1 MTDKNNIIAIRIGN
15 QSLAFAAKDDTSANG
30 LAYEPYM
37 FNSSISVAANLREA
51 FKKSTLLMRNYQR
64 AAVFVDSQVLLEPVE
79 EFNNDDKSVLY
90 EYTFRK
96 KQQQTILHSIV
107 PDLSVAAVFSVDSDI
122 MTVLN
127 DHFRDVRVMP
137 LTMPVWSAMNSRNY
151 SNTYRKL
158 YAHFHDSKMELFA
171 FSNNHFIFYNSFD
184 IVGNNDAAY
193 YTVSVWK
200 QLGFDQERDEL
211 HIVGQVDNAED
222 VCESISIYLRNV
234 FLVHPRADF
243 NRHRYTEVSGL
254 PYDLMAYF
262 INN

>member
-51 FKKSTLLMRNYQR
+51 FKKSTLLMRDYQR

-211 HIVGQVDNAED
+211 HIVWQVDNAED
-222 VCESISIYLRNV
+222 VCESIRIYLRNV